1 MADSNVGAFLS
12 IRMASPTWGV
22 AGALGFLTLPCGAY
36 TNDGQTW
43 NNFQSG
49 EFVFF

>member
-1 MADSNVGAFLS
+1 MSDSSVGAFLS
-12 IRMASPTWGV
+12 IRMASPTWGI

-43 NNFQSG
+43 VNMESD
-49 EFVFF
+49 EL